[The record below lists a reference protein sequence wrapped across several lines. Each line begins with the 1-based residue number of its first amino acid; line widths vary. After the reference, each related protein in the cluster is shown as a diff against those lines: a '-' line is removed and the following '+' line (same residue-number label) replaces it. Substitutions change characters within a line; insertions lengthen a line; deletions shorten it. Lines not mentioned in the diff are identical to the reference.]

1 MNATSEQITNQEF
14 NTYFKLLSKE
24 QKESILFMIKSFVNR
39 TNRISVEQYNNEID
53 ATEDRISQG
62 FFVPHEEIEKESLEW

>member
-1 MNATSEQITNQEF
+1 MSERIINQEF

-39 TNRISVEQYNNEID
+39 TNRVSVEQYNNEID
-53 ATEDRISQG
+53 AAEIRISQG
-62 FFVPHEEIEKESLEW
+62 SYVPHEEIEKESSEW